1 MSAHPDAARSARY
14 WPVPL
19 LRAVP
24 ALAMGVIITF
34 SPDHSARIGLIVFG
48 AATLV
53 AGLVL
58 ALGAATRL
66 SSDPSSRTMQ
76 LVQGVAGLLAGI
88 AALVFSSGGLTVLVA
103 VVLAWAFVTGALEL
117 VTGLRRRGRSPL
129 ARDWT
134 TVGAL
139 TLALA
144 LAFVLVPP
152 DYARELGGI
161 ERIEGV
167 LTSSTVLVGL
177 LGAYGALV
185 GVFLVIAGLS
195 LKWQTTTPDPAGIPA
210 HPASDADTS
219 SDGVPQR

>member
-1 MSAHPDAARSARY
+1 VSAHHDAARSARY

-34 SPDHSARIGLIVFG
+34 SPDHSPRIGLVVFG
-48 AATLV
+48 AAVVVT
-53 AGLVL
+53 GLVL
-58 ALGAATRL
+58 VVGALTRL
-66 SSDPSSRTMQ
+66 RDDPSSRTLQ
-76 LVQGVAGLLAGI
+76 LLQGLVGLVAGVV
-88 AALVFSSGGLTVLVA
+88 ALVLSSGGLTALVA

-139 TLALA
+139 TLAL
-144 LAFVLVPP
+144 LVPP

-177 LGAYGALV
+177 LGAYGALI

-195 LKWQTTTPDPAGIPA
+195 LKWQTTSPDPTGAPTDI
-210 HPASDADTS
+210 T

>member
-1 MSAHPDAARSARY
+1 VSAHPDAARSARY

-34 SPDHSARIGLIVFG
+34 SPDHSPRIGLLFFG
-48 AATLV
+48 AAALLS
-53 AGLVL
+53 GLVL
-58 ALGAATRL
+58 AVGAITRL
-66 SSDPSSRTMQ
+66 ASDPSSRT
-76 LVQGVAGLLAGI
+76 LHVVQGAVGIVAGAF
-88 AALVFSSGGLTVLVA
+88 ALVFSSGGLTALVA
-103 VVLAWAFVTGALEL
+103 TVLSWAFVTGALEL

-139 TLALA
+139 TLVLA

-177 LGAYGALV
+177 LGAYGALI

-195 LKWQTTTPDPAGIPA
+195 LKWQTTSPDPTGAPT
-210 HPASDADTS
+210 DLT

>member
-1 MSAHPDAARSARY
+1 VSTHHDAARSARY

-34 SPDHSARIGLIVFG
+34 SPDHSPRIGLLVFG
-48 AATLV
+48 AAVVVT
-53 AGLVL
+53 GLVL
-58 ALGAATRL
+58 VVGALTRL
-66 SSDPSSRTMQ
+66 RDDPSSRTLQ
-76 LVQGVAGLLAGI
+76 LLQGLVGLVAGVV
-88 AALVFSSGGLTVLVA
+88 ALVLTSGGLTALVA

-177 LGAYGALV
+177 LGAYGALI

-195 LKWQTTTPDPAGIPA
+195 LKWQTTSPDPTGAPT
-210 HPASDADTS
+210 DLT

>member
-1 MSAHPDAARSARY
+1 
-14 WPVPL
+14 
-19 LRAVP
+19 
-24 ALAMGVIITF
+24 MGVIITF

-76 LVQGVAGLLAGI
+76 LVQGVVGLLAGI

-161 ERIEGV
+161 ERIEV

-177 LGAYGALV
+177 LGASGALV

-195 LKWQTTTPDPAGIPA
+195 LKWQTTTPDPAGIAA